1 MRLIFKI
8 ILLLGLI
15 AYGLSCNGQTH
26 CLSLDRS
33 RKLHE
38 DAVKRYYF
46 EALSDSLSSQV
57 ELLQGEKQTI
67 REDYERILSL
77 ERENNADLRQKFSNQ
92 KDISGSFEAENKHL
106 KKKVRS
112 RTWQRNGLAVLAVI
126 FGGLAVD

>member
-1 MRLIFKI
+1 M
-8 ILLLGLI
+8 
-15 AYGLSCNGQTH
+15 AQNH
-26 CLSLDRS
+26 CLSLTDS

-77 ERENNADLRQKFSNQ
+77 ERENYDDLKQKFANQ
-92 KDISGSFEAENKHL
+92 KDISVSFESENKHL

-126 FGGLAVD
+126 FGGLAVLP